1 MLKVVFVDGETGREQ
16 SDVMAVD
23 GIFQLLLQGERLT
36 GVGSC
41 NLYVVCVACIGEGE
55 ILIVVA
61 GQIDGIGYRV
71 GTHLVCL
78 VVEEVFA
85 DKERQVVV
93 EGMVG
98 EDLAERLFQSLCY
111 FLFGDEIQIHVDDGI
126 NLRIEYQVIPYLI
139 VFAALAHVFID
150 T

>member
-1 MLKVVFVDGETGREQ
+1 MVRREVNR
-16 SDVMAVD
+16 SDVMTVD
-23 GIFQLLLQGERLT
+23 GIFLLLLQGERLT

-41 NLYVVCVACIGEGE
+41 NLYVVCVAGIGEGE
-55 ILIVVA
+55 VLIVVA

-98 EDLAERLFQSLCY
+98 EDLAECLFQSVCY
-111 FLFGDEIQIHVDDGI
+111 FLFGDEIQVHVNDGI
-126 NLRIEYQVIPYLI
+126 NLRIEYQIILYLI